1 MDDIHFHLET
11 CVAVRFPDV
20 GKICQ
25 SGRLAWVIQELPRL
39 RLRGTPRDSAPS
51 MWGASRRARFDE
63 LVALHTPALSVVA
76 RRCCREL
83 FTSKD
88 LLQETFLRAWLH
100 FDSLQDHLRARA
112 WLVQIMRNIWLD
124 QLRRRRNEVSIE
136 DAAEP
141 AAAVDDEP
149 SRWEGVTLDDIRHAI
164 EQLDEPFRSV
174 AVLHD
179 LDGLSYRDIAARL
192 DIPYSTAA
200 TRLHRA
206 HQKIKQLVLG
216 KLDTPEDP

>member
-1 MDDIHFHLET
+1 
-11 CVAVRFPDV
+11 
-20 GKICQ
+20 
-25 SGRLAWVIQELPRL
+25 
-39 RLRGTPRDSAPS
+39 

-63 LVALHTPALSVVA
+63 LVALHTSALTVVA
-76 RRCCREL
+76 RRCCREPV
-83 FTSKD
+83 TAKD
-88 LLQETFLRAWLH
+88 LLQDTFLRAWQR
-100 FDSLQDHLRARA
+100 FDSLQDDHRARA

-136 DAAEP
+136 DATEP
-141 AAAVDDEP
+141 AAAVEDEP
-149 SRWEGVTLDDIRHAI
+149 SRWDGVTLDDIRRAI
-164 EQLDEPFRSV
+164 EQLVEPFRSV

-179 LDGLSYRDIAARL
+179 IDGLSYRDIAARL

-216 KLDTPEDP
+216 KLDDEEDP

>member
-1 MDDIHFHLET
+1 
-11 CVAVRFPDV
+11 
-20 GKICQ
+20 
-25 SGRLAWVIQELPRL
+25 
-39 RLRGTPRDSAPS
+39 

>member
-1 MDDIHFHLET
+1 
-11 CVAVRFPDV
+11 
-20 GKICQ
+20 
-25 SGRLAWVIQELPRL
+25 
-39 RLRGTPRDSAPS
+39 

-63 LVALHTPALSVVA
+63 LVALHTPALTVVA
-76 RRCCREL
+76 LRCCREL
-83 FTSKD
+83 FTAKD

-100 FDSLQDHLRARA
+100 FDSLHDHLRARA

-179 LDGLSYRDIAARL
+179 IDGLSYRDIAARL

-206 HQKIKQLVLG
+206 HHKIKQLVLG